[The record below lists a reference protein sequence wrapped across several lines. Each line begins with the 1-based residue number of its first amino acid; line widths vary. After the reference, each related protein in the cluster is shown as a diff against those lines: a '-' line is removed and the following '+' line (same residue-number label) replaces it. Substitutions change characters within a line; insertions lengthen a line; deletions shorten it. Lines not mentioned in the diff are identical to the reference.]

1 MRKLLF
7 AAALGALAVF
17 VVMPAI
23 GNAASTTLTAKLSGK
38 AETPDKGDPNGSG
51 TATVRIDPAKRTA
64 CFTIKLKNLE
74 PTVAGHIHKGK
85 KGVAGDVVVAFFG
98 TQSSK
103 TTRKGCARNQK
114 ASDLRA
120 ILKHPGNYY
129 VNVHTKTY
137 PAGAARGQLTKAKS

>member
-7 AAALGALAVF
+7 AAALGALVVLVVLPAV
-17 VVMPAI
+17 

-38 AETPDKGDPNGSG
+38 EEVPKGDPNGSG
-51 TATVRIDPAKRTA
+51 TATVKIDPTKKTA

-85 KGVAGDVVVAFFG
+85 KGKAGDIVVAFFG
-98 TQSSK
+98 TKSSK
-103 TTRKGCARNQK
+103 TTRTGCARDQK
-114 ASDLRA
+114 ASDLRD
-120 ILKHPGNYY
+120 IIKHPGNYY

-137 PAGAARGQLTKAKS
+137 PAGAARGQLEKATS

>member
-23 GNAASTTLTAKLSGK
+23 GNAASTTLTATLKGS

-51 TATVRIDPAKRTA
+51 TATVKIDPAKKTA
-64 CFTIKLKNLE
+64 CYTIKLKKIE
-74 PTVAGHIHKGK
+74 PTIAGHIHKGK
-85 KGVAGDVVVAFFG
+85 KGKAGDIVVAFFG

-114 ASDLRA
+114 ASVLRD
-120 ILKHPGNYY
+120 ILKHPSNYY

-137 PAGAARGQLTKAKS
+137 PAGAARGQLTKPSS